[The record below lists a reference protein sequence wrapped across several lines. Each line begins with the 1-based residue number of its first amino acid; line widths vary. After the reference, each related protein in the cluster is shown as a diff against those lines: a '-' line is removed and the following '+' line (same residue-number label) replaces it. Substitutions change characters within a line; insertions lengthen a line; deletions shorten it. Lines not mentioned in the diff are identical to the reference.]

1 MKQTVDV
8 LSQIAQLKEVDYKNT
23 LMITSLI
30 EVLVDK
36 GIIVRKK
43 SSKSQSSLTNLL
55 KVKQKGA
62 LIRAR
67 EKMCS
72 FFIFR
77 SFNFSLLLMTKNY
90 IFVVLFKYT
99 HPILRKEKWS
109 IERNGC
115 FDMVRDNR
123 QYMGK

>member
-43 SSKSQSSLTNLL
+43 IFEKSIFLDKLVESEA
-55 KVKQKGA
+55 KRRFDKG
-62 LIRAR
+62 
-67 EKMCS
+67 
-72 FFIFR
+72 
-77 SFNFSLLLMTKNY
+77 T
-90 IFVVLFKYT
+90 
-99 HPILRKEKWS
+99 
-109 IERNGC
+109 
-115 FDMVRDNR
+115 
-123 QYMGK
+123 